1 MVLDMIMHPGI
12 DGLETYKRSI
22 QIQPELLTIIAS
34 GYAETRRAREAQKLG
49 AGEYIKK
56 PYSFLRIGQAVKNEL
71 SKNSIRKNIVTS
83 YSNLT
88 VVR

>member
-34 GYAETRRAREAQKLG
+34 GYAETPKGKGGPEAGCRRIYQKTLF
-49 AGEYIKK
+49 I
-56 PYSFLRIGQAVKNEL
+56 P
-71 SKNSIRKNIVTS
+71 
-83 YSNLT
+83 
-88 VVR
+88 